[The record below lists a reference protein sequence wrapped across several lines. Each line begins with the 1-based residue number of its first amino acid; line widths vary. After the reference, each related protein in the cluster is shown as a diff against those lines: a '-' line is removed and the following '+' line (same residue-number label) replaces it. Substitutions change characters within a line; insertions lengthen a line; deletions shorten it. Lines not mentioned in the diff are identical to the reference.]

1 MPWANQPAL
10 PSRPHIFL
18 IVLENRSPTVL
29 DQASY
34 LAHLG
39 STYARAINYR
49 AVAHPSLPNYL
60 ALTSGSTW
68 AITDDGYHALPGGG
82 IGSAMTAAGVRW
94 RAYMEG
100 LSGDCLV
107 SRGSYAVKHNP
118 FAYYGG
124 ACPSNVV
131 SFASLPGDLASGAYT
146 FTWITPDL
154 CHDMHDCSA
163 AVGDSWLE
171 ATVPAIMASAGW
183 RRDGVL
189 FIVFDEDDGSS
200 SENLVPLVVI
210 SPRLKGVAITTR
222 YDHYSLLAT
231 IEDRLGLSR
240 VGASAGASP
249 IVDIPKPQ
257 G

>member
-1 MPWANQPAL
+1 L
-10 PSRPHIFL
+10 G
-18 IVLENRSPTVL
+18 
-29 DQASY
+29 QASY
-34 LAHLG
+34 LAHLA
-39 STYARAINYR
+39 STYARATNYR

-68 AITDDGYHALPGGG
+68 GISDDGYHALPAGG
-82 IGSAMTAAGVRW
+82 IGSAMTAAGVPW

-100 LSGDCLV
+100 LSGDCLA
-107 SRGSYAVKHNP
+107 SRGNYAVKHNP

-131 SFASLPGDLASGAYT
+131 SFASLIGDLARGAYT

-154 CHDMHDCSA
+154 CHDMHDCSI

-171 ATVPAIMASAGW
+171 ATVPAITASNGW

-189 FIVFDEDDGSS
+189 FIVFDEDDGASP
-200 SENLVPLVVI
+200 ENLVPLVVV
-210 SPRLKGVAITTR
+210 SPRLKGVTITAR

-231 IEDRLGLSR
+231 LEDGLGLSR
-240 VGASAGASP
+240 LGASAGATP
-249 IVDIPKPQ
+249 IAEIAKPQ